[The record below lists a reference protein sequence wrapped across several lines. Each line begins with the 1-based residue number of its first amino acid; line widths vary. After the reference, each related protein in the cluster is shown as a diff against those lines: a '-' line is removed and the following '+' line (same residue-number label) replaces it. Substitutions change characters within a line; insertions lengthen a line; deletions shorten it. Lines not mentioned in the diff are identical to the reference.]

1 MQSTSSTTAATAQ
14 PVSLAIDGMSCGHCV
29 AAVTEALS
37 AVPGATVRR
46 VAVGAATVE
55 LDPQAASAEQLVQA
69 VRDAGYEARV
79 ADRALPQAAGS
90 SCCAPRPS

>member
-1 MQSTSSTTAATAQ
+1 MQPISSTTTATTQA
-14 PVSLAIDGMSCGHCV
+14 VSLAIDGMSCGHCV

-37 AVPGATVRR
+37 AVRGATVQR

-55 LDPQAASAEQLVQA
+55 LDPQSASAEQLVEA

-79 ADRALPQAAGS
+79 ADRALPQAAGA
-90 SCCAPRPS
+90 SCCSPRPS

>member
-1 MQSTSSTTAATAQ
+1 MQPTSSTTAATAQ

-37 AVPGATVRR
+37 AVPGATVKR

-79 ADRALPQAAGS
+79 ADRVLPQAAGA
-90 SCCAPRPS
+90 SCCSPRPS